1 MGRLGRAT
9 LGIYNSYD
17 RVNFREPHRRALA
30 RAGALAL
37 AYDQNLAIF
46 GFPISSELS
55 TPLRMAE
62 WLASTTSIGEDGKYI
77 MELAQANRFSFFPYP
92 RKGFPPQLGEII
104 LTTSK
109 PDVSKAVEVE
119 EIVDMLLM
127 GRSICLLIGLG
138 PRGIPDEIRA
148 IPRMHLDITG
158 TGRSLETC
166 TALGAISAV
175 IATGL
180 RRALKGSY
188 YACEKVSK

>member
-1 MGRLGRAT
+1 MRRLGRVT

-17 RVNFREPHRRALA
+17 PVHFREPHRRALA

-37 AYDQNLAIF
+37 AFDQNLATF
-46 GFPISSELS
+46 GFPFSNELS
-55 TPLRMAE
+55 TPLRVAE
-62 WLASTTSIGEDGKYI
+62 WLASTTSIGEDGKYM
-77 MELAQANRFSFFPYP
+77 MELAEANRFSFFPYP

-109 PDVSKAVEVE
+109 PDASKVVEVE
-119 EIVDMLLM
+119 EIVDMLLR

-138 PRGIPDEIRA
+138 PRGVPDEVRR
-148 IPRMHLDITG
+148 IPKLHLDITG

-166 TALGAISAV
+166 TAMGAISAV

-180 RRALKGSY
+180 RR
-188 YACEKVSK
+188 